1 MPPLPL
7 AFRQPKSNIT
17 YSLSPL
23 LVVPCAMP
31 RMSIKS
37 RVSRN
42 IQRIRREKDLSQEE
56 VAHRA
61 DIHQTYLSGVET
73 GKRNPSILVVE
84 RIAKALGVD
93 VSEIFKPN

>member
-1 MPPLPL
+1 
-7 AFRQPKSNIT
+7 
-17 YSLSPL
+17 
-23 LVVPCAMP
+23 
-31 RMSIKS
+31 MSIQS

-93 VSEIFKPN
+93 VSEIFKPT

>member
-1 MPPLPL
+1 
-7 AFRQPKSNIT
+7 
-17 YSLSPL
+17 
-23 LVVPCAMP
+23 MP
-31 RMSIKS
+31 RMSIQS

-42 IQRIRREKDLSQEE
+42 IQRIRRQKDLSQEE

-93 VSEIFKPN
+93 VSEIFKPK

>member
-1 MPPLPL
+1 
-7 AFRQPKSNIT
+7 
-17 YSLSPL
+17 
-23 LVVPCAMP
+23 MP
-31 RMSIKS
+31 RMSIQS
-37 RVSRN
+37 RISRN

>member
-1 MPPLPL
+1 M
-7 AFRQPKSNIT
+7 Q
-17 YSLSPL
+17 
-23 LVVPCAMP
+23 
-31 RMSIKS
+31 RMSIQS

-42 IQRIRREKDLSQEE
+42 IQKIRREKDLSQEE

>member
-1 MPPLPL
+1 
-7 AFRQPKSNIT
+7 
-17 YSLSPL
+17 
-23 LVVPCAMP
+23 MP
-31 RMSIKS
+31 RMSIQS

-61 DIHQTYLSGVET
+61 DIHQTYLSVVET

>member
-1 MPPLPL
+1 
-7 AFRQPKSNIT
+7 
-17 YSLSPL
+17 
-23 LVVPCAMP
+23 MP
-31 RMSIKS
+31 RMSIQS
-37 RVSRN
+37 RVSKN
-42 IQRIRREKDLSQEE
+42 IQRSRREKDLSQEE

-93 VSEIFKPN
+93 VSEIFRPN

>member
-1 MPPLPL
+1 
-7 AFRQPKSNIT
+7 
-17 YSLSPL
+17 
-23 LVVPCAMP
+23 MP
-31 RMSIKS
+31 RMSIQS

-73 GKRNPSILVVE
+73 EKRNPSILVVE
-84 RIAKALGVD
+84 RIANALGVD
-93 VSEIFKPN
+93 VSGIFKPT

>member
-1 MPPLPL
+1 
-7 AFRQPKSNIT
+7 
-17 YSLSPL
+17 
-23 LVVPCAMP
+23 MP
-31 RMSIKS
+31 RMSVQS
-37 RVSRN
+37 RVSKN
-42 IQRIRREKDLSQEE
+42 IQRIRRGKDLSQEE

-93 VSEIFKPN
+93 VSEIFKPS

>member
-1 MPPLPL
+1 
-7 AFRQPKSNIT
+7 
-17 YSLSPL
+17 
-23 LVVPCAMP
+23 
-31 RMSIKS
+31 MSIQS

-42 IQRIRREKDLSQEE
+42 IQRIRREKGLSQEE

>member
-1 MPPLPL
+1 
-7 AFRQPKSNIT
+7 
-17 YSLSPL
+17 
-23 LVVPCAMP
+23 
-31 RMSIKS
+31 MSIQS

-42 IQRIRREKDLSQEE
+42 IQRIRREKNLSQEE

-61 DIHQTYLSGVET
+61 DSHQTYLSGVET

>member
-1 MPPLPL
+1 
-7 AFRQPKSNIT
+7 
-17 YSLSPL
+17 
-23 LVVPCAMP
+23 MP

>member
-1 MPPLPL
+1 
-7 AFRQPKSNIT
+7 
-17 YSLSPL
+17 
-23 LVVPCAMP
+23 MP
-31 RMSIKS
+31 RMSIQS

-84 RIAKALGVD
+84 RIAKALSVD

>member
-1 MPPLPL
+1 
-7 AFRQPKSNIT
+7 
-17 YSLSPL
+17 
-23 LVVPCAMP
+23 
-31 RMSIKS
+31 MSIQS

-84 RIAKALGVD
+84 RIAKALGLD

>member
-1 MPPLPL
+1 M
-7 AFRQPKSNIT
+7 R
-17 YSLSPL
+17 
-23 LVVPCAMP
+23 
-31 RMSIKS
+31 RMSVQS

-93 VSEIFKPN
+93 VSELFKPN

>member
-1 MPPLPL
+1 
-7 AFRQPKSNIT
+7 
-17 YSLSPL
+17 
-23 LVVPCAMP
+23 MP
-31 RMSIKS
+31 RMSIQS

-61 DIHQTYLSGVET
+61 NIHQTYLSGVET

>member
-1 MPPLPL
+1 ML
-7 AFRQPKSNIT
+7 
-17 YSLSPL
+17 
-23 LVVPCAMP
+23 
-31 RMSIKS
+31 RMSIQS

-93 VSEIFKPN
+93 VSCQSRSKMGQFLGVIVPSWSR

>member
-1 MPPLPL
+1 
-7 AFRQPKSNIT
+7 
-17 YSLSPL
+17 
-23 LVVPCAMP
+23 MP
-31 RMSIKS
+31 RMSIQS

-73 GKRNPSILVVE
+73 GKRNPSILVVG

>member
-1 MPPLPL
+1 M
-7 AFRQPKSNIT
+7 T
-17 YSLSPL
+17 HSLWPQL
-23 LVVPCAMP
+23 RLPCAMQH
-31 RMSIKS
+31 MTVQQ
-37 RVSRN
+37 RVSKN

-93 VSEIFKPN
+93 VSEFFKPN

>member
-1 MPPLPL
+1 
-7 AFRQPKSNIT
+7 
-17 YSLSPL
+17 
-23 LVVPCAMP
+23 
-31 RMSIKS
+31 MSVQS

-93 VSEIFKPN
+93 VSEIFKPD

>member
-1 MPPLPL
+1 
-7 AFRQPKSNIT
+7 
-17 YSLSPL
+17 
-23 LVVPCAMP
+23 
-31 RMSIKS
+31 MSIQS

-93 VSEIFKPN
+93 VSKIFKPN

>member
-1 MPPLPL
+1 
-7 AFRQPKSNIT
+7 
-17 YSLSPL
+17 
-23 LVVPCAMP
+23 MP
-31 RMSIKS
+31 RMSIQS
-37 RVSRN
+37 RVSKN
-42 IQRIRREKDLSQEE
+42 IQRIRREKNLSQEE